1 MRRVLNLGIVFFS
14 QMFTTD
20 HGDMKFAS
28 DFADGSTSDFSG
40 GYFAG
45 IGRTFFASRAN
56 LDQLFGS
63 KFEIQSIERESHE
76 NALTEHVSAVWNI
89 MMRKAG

>member
-1 MRRVLNLGIVFFS
+1 
-14 QMFTTD
+14 
-20 HGDMKFAS
+20 MKFAS

>member
-1 MRRVLNLGIVFFS
+1 
-14 QMFTTD
+14 
-20 HGDMKFAS
+20 MKFAR
-28 DFADGSTSDFSG
+28 DFADGSASDFSG

-76 NALTEHVSAVWNI
+76 NALTGHVSAVWNI